1 MDACLATPTLSSVTP
16 TVPATER
23 DLVRAAAHGDRRAF
37 EALYRT
43 HVGRVHGTLLRLSGH
58 DHARAEDWA
67 QESFVRAWRKL
78 AEFRH
83 ESAFGTWLHRLAV
96 NTALMALRAERA
108 DPVDYIDPDALP
120 EPSGETF
127 CAAEREQL
135 ERAIARLPTGA
146 RTVLVL
152 HDVEGWSHP
161 DIGSELGIATG
172 TSKAQ
177 LHRARR
183 LLHRMLTEGVGT

>member
-1 MDACLATPTLSSVTP
+1 MHACLATTALSSVTP
-16 TVPATER
+16 AAPVAER
-23 DLVRAAAHGDRRAF
+23 ELVRAAARGDRPAF
-37 EALYRT
+37 EALYRS

-58 DHARAEDWA
+58 DHARAEDWV

-78 AEFRH
+78 GDFRH
-83 ESAFGTWLHRLAV
+83 ESAFGTWLYRLAV

-108 DPVDYIDPDALP
+108 DPVDYLDADTLP
-120 EPSGETF
+120 EPSGESF

-135 ERAIARLPTGA
+135 ERAIAKLPPGA
-146 RTVLVL
+146 RAVLVL

-161 DIGSELGIATG
+161 DIGHELGVATG

-177 LHRARR
+177 LHRARH
-183 LLHRMLTEGVGT
+183 LLRQMLTEGVDA